1 MGCGMANIKNER
13 KILQQEKI
21 ELNISKNTKNK
32 ELTVAQSLITLIT
45 NLYNKIIYDYDN
57 LIYNTGACVFKFP
70 SIVHCTKCLFFKI
83 SAEFG
88 GNLNLAEFTFK
99 EDPPFFT
106 IGKEL
111 NQETQN
117 ILNELFEFV
126 INLKDYRM
134 IIKQL
139 DKETPRLMYI
149 IHENNN
155 NVSKENIEKIN
166 QSLSL
171 FHDLSKLRNSILVQY
186 KNQIYDLITS
196 NSNFCSPINKL
207 GKLAADKKITDK
219 YEIAFLFNQLIKDCD
234 FKKHFSREDW
244 ALYKNINEAKQAMEK
259 RLKSEKQD
267 EDYYKLSNNKYN
279 VSLTQITSLSSSY
292 KIYLPF
298 EKSDE

>member
-1 MGCGMANIKNER
+1 
-13 KILQQEKI
+13 
-21 ELNISKNTKNK
+21 
-32 ELTVAQSLITLIT
+32 
-45 NLYNKIIYDYDN
+45 
-57 LIYNTGACVFKFP
+57 
-70 SIVHCTKCLFFKI
+70 
-83 SAEFG
+83 
-88 GNLNLAEFTFK
+88 
-99 EDPPFFT
+99 
-106 IGKEL
+106 
-111 NQETQN
+111 
-117 ILNELFEFV
+117 
-126 INLKDYRM
+126 
-134 IIKQL
+134 
-139 DKETPRLMYI
+139 MYI

-171 FHDLSKLRNSILVQY
+171 FHDLSKLRNSILIQY
-186 KNQIYDLITS
+186 KNQIYDLIMS

-259 RLKSEKQD
+259 KLKSEKQD